1 MGLFS
6 SKMTAAEL
14 AKARGKGVS
23 ASDLNRL
30 ARRALGDGTNRAD
43 QQQADNELARTVGR
57 REAARLKEDALRQA
71 GARAKGLGRLLG

>member
-6 SKMTAAEL
+6 SKMTDAEL

-30 ARRALGDGTNRAD
+30 ARGALGDGTTRGE
-43 QQQADNELARTVGR
+43 QQQADEELARVVGR
-57 REAARLKEDALRQA
+57 REANRLKEDALRQA
-71 GARAKGLGRLLG
+71 GARAKGLGRVFG